1 MAVQLDEKQSSEMQ
15 LVEADAE
22 GHAAARSLRESGGA
36 VIDISRTEARYD
48 APEDARAEAVALAA
62 WAVFKGADML
72 ICDDMEAAAQ
82 TCKVMLP

>member
-1 MAVQLDEKQSSEMQ
+1 MAAQLDEKQPSEMQ

-22 GHAAARSLRESGGA
+22 GLAAARSLRDSGGA
-36 VIDISRTEARYD
+36 VIDISRTETRYD

-72 ICDDMEAAAQ
+72 ICDDIEAAAQ
-82 TCKVMLP
+82 TCKVMMP

>member
-1 MAVQLDEKQSSEMQ
+1 MAAQLDEKQPSEMQ

-22 GHAAARSLRESGGA
+22 GRAAARSLRESGGT
-36 VIDISRTEARYD
+36 VIDISRTETRYD
-48 APEDARAEAVALAA
+48 ASEDARAEAVALAA

-72 ICDDMEAAAQ
+72 ICDDMEAVAQ

>member
-1 MAVQLDEKQSSEMQ
+1 MATQLDEKQPSEMQ
-15 LVEADAE
+15 LVEANAE
-22 GHAAARSLRESGGA
+22 GLAVARSLRDSGGV
-36 VIDISRTEARYD
+36 VIDISRTEIRYD

-72 ICDDMEAAAQ
+72 ICDDMEEAAQ